1 MVIDMLRL
9 DDIRRTD
16 KFIVK
21 WGGAD
26 YKGADSTNKQS
37 PGWMLETQEDSL
49 LVRLDEQTSLMKDAN
64 FIKMEA
70 RQHAIDYLFVRPKL
84 QPMLNNG
91 GMLKGNID
99 DLIET
104 IPRFARRELDARPYV
119 AYTYTPKQ
127 FIWENVEK
135 EGFLGQYEALLAEA
149 CGVSAE
155 LLAMYSDKDNG
166 GNIEGLF
173 KQLKVISE
181 QTDDEIIRENGKGY
195 YGVIDRTPA
204 SGTVVEQIMDMI
216 TAFIDQNGNIDK
228 AVLYVST
235 MMRGAILKEASKRET
250 SLGDTVYVDGNDITI
265 FGVPLKT
272 ASFLSRPPEGE
283 SEKILLCDPKS
294 VVFGFVSEIES
305 ESTYEHTKKAY
316 LSSVDL
322 EMDIGMIYP
331 TDVLYADVVDGGITG
346 KVKNET
352 GSAVT
357 LTPVNNETSA
367 SITINS
373 NAVVEV
379 PVGTYMNNSNKIT
392 VAKGKT
398 VTISP

>member
-1 MVIDMLRL
+1 
-9 DDIRRTD
+9 
-16 KFIVK
+16 
-21 WGGAD
+21 
-26 YKGADSTNKQS
+26 
-37 PGWMLETQEDSL
+37 
-49 LVRLDEQTSLMKDAN
+49 
-64 FIKMEA
+64 
-70 RQHAIDYLFVRPKL
+70 
-84 QPMLNNG
+84 
-91 GMLKGNID
+91 
-99 DLIET
+99 
-104 IPRFARRELDARPYV
+104 
-119 AYTYTPKQ
+119 
-127 FIWENVEK
+127 
-135 EGFLGQYEALLAEA
+135 
-149 CGVSAE
+149 
-155 LLAMYSDKDNG
+155 
-166 GNIEGLF
+166 
-173 KQLKVISE
+173 
-181 QTDDEIIRENGKGY
+181 
-195 YGVIDRTPA
+195 
-204 SGTVVEQIMDMI
+204 MI
-216 TAFIDQNGNIDK
+216 TAFIDQNGNISK

-272 ASFLSRPPEGE
+272 ASFLSRPPEGV

-322 EMDIGMIYP
+322 EMDIGIIYP

-352 GSAVT
+352 SSPVT

-367 SITINS
+367 SITINA
-373 NAVVEV
+373 NAIVEV
-379 PVGTYMNNSNKIT
+379 PVGTYMKGSDKIT

>member
-1 MVIDMLRL
+1 M
-9 DDIRRTD
+9 
-16 KFIVK
+16 
-21 WGGAD
+21 
-26 YKGADSTNKQS
+26 
-37 PGWMLETQEDSL
+37 
-49 LVRLDEQTSLMKDAN
+49 
-64 FIKMEA
+64 
-70 RQHAIDYLFVRPKL
+70 
-84 QPMLNNG
+84 
-91 GMLKGNID
+91 
-99 DLIET
+99 
-104 IPRFARRELDARPYV
+104 DARPYV

-135 EGFLGQYEALLAEA
+135 EAFLGQYEALLAEA

-155 LLAMYSDKDNG
+155 LLAMYSDKDKG

-181 QTDDEIIRENGKGY
+181 QTDEEVIRENGKGY
-195 YGVIDRTPA
+195 YGVIDRTPT
-204 SGTVVEQIMDMI
+204 SGTLVEQIMDMI

-250 SLGDTVYVDGNDITI
+250 SLGDTVYVDGNDVTI

-272 ASFLSRPPEGE
+272 ASFLSRPPEGN

-352 GSAVT
+352 SSPVT

-367 SITINS
+367 SITV
-373 NAVVEV
+373 NANAIVEV
-379 PVGTYMNNSNKIT
+379 PVGTYMKDSDKIT
-392 VAKGKT
+392 VVKGKT

>member
-1 MVIDMLRL
+1 MLNL

-21 WGGAD
+21 WGGAS
-26 YKGADSTNKQS
+26 YTGADANNKQT

-64 FIKMEA
+64 FIKMMA
-70 RQHAIDYLFVRPKL
+70 RQHAIDYLFVRPTL
-84 QPMLNNG
+84 QPMLTNG
-91 GMLKGNID
+91 GMLTGDID
-99 DLIET
+99 NLIET

-135 EGFLGQYEALLAEA
+135 EGFLAQYEALLAEA

-155 LLAMYSDKDNG
+155 LVAMYSDKDEG
-166 GNIEGLF
+166 GNIDGLF
-173 KQLKVISE
+173 KQLKVISQ
-181 QTDDEIIRENGKGY
+181 QTDEEIIRENGKGY
-195 YGVIDRTPA
+195 YGVIDRTPS
-204 SGTVVEQIMDMI
+204 SGTLVEQIMDMI
-216 TAFIDQNGNIDK
+216 TAFIDQNGNIDN
-228 AVLYVST
+228 AILYTST
-235 MMRGAILKEASKRET
+235 MMRGAILKEAAKRET
-250 SLGDTVYVDGNDITI
+250 SLGDTVYIDGNDITV
-265 FGVPLKT
+265 FGVPIKT
-272 ASFLSRPPEGE
+272 ASFLSRPAAGAG
-283 SEKILLCDPKS
+283 EKILICDPKS

-331 TDVLYADVVDGGITG
+331 TDVLYADVADGAIMG

-352 GSAVT
+352 ESSVT
-357 LTPVNNETSA
+357 LTPTNHETSA
-367 SITINS
+367 SVTV
-373 NAVVEV
+373 AAGATVEL
-379 PVGTYMNNSNKIT
+379 PVGTYMNSTDK
-392 VAKGKT
+392 VT
-398 VTISP
+398 VTKNKTTVISP